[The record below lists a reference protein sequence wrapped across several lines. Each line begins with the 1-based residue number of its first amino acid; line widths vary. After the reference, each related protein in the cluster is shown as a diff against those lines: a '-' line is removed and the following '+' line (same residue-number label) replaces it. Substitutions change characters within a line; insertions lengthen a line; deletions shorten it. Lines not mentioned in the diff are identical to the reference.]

1 MYYYPHSAYRETAAQ
16 RAKVVAQEHSRF
28 TLDLG
33 FKPRVQNLYFFLLY
47 NAASHAILMEAQGVL
62 GTQKKGHS
70 TGLGVRESCQGS
82 LNQSHG
88 SQT

>member
-16 RAKVVAQEHSRF
+16 RATVVAQEHSRF
-28 TLDLG
+28 TLELG
-33 FKPRVQNLYFFLLY
+33 FKPSVQNLCFFRLY
-47 NAASHAILMEAQGVL
+47 SAASHAVLVEAQGVL

-70 TGLGVRESCQGS
+70 TSLGVRDSCQGS
-82 LNQSHG
+82 LNQSRG